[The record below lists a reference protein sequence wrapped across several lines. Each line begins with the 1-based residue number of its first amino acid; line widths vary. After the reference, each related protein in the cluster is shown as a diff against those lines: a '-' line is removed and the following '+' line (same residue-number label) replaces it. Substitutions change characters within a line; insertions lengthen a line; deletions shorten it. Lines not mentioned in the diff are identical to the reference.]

1 MKELVRILNN
11 ATKAYDEGHPIMSDK
26 EWDDLYFKL
35 KEMEDE
41 TGIVL
46 SNSPTRNIVYE
57 TVSKLKKV
65 THNHPMLSLDKTKEL
80 KEVLSFIND
89 KEVLAMCKMDGL
101 TCSLTYKD
109 GYLVAAETRGN
120 GHEGE
125 DILHNAKIIPSIPF
139 SIPYKGELVVDG
151 EIICKWDDFKTFEEE
166 YKNPRNF
173 AAGSIRLLSAK
184 ECGLRKL
191 TFIAWDVIKGFDDI
205 EYVSDKLNKLDE
217 MSFITCPSFI
227 ISGKRITEKTL
238 QETIDE
244 LKDSATDLQYPID
257 GVVFKMNDI
266 AYGKSLGVTTHHFK
280 NALAYKFYDEMFETE
295 LLDIEWSMGRTGI
308 LTPIA
313 IFNPVEIDGSIVE
326 RASLHNLSI
335 MEETIGIPYRNQ
347 KVWVSK
353 RNMIIPQIEKADKKN
368 GSNETIIQ
376 LPDCCPICGGQIK
389 FREENNTKNLVCEN
403 PNCEGKFINQLD
415 HFCGKKGLD
424 IKGLSKATLQ
434 KLIDWGWIKTP
445 SDIFTLYFE
454 EEEWAK
460 KPGFGPKSVRNILT
474 AIEEAKNAELWQFI
488 SALGIPLIG
497 STYAKEMC
505 KREYSWFNIR
515 EDIAKGFDFT
525 KWNGFGPET
534 NAAIHNF
541 DYCEADYLVDE
552 VLHLKNSFYIDSRS
566 KVSVA
571 LSLSDK
577 KIVITGKLNK
587 FKNRDELKV
596 FIERSGGKVV
606 GSISKSTDM
615 LINNDINSES
625 SKNITA
631 KKLGIPIITEEEF
644 ISQYLEELN

>member
-1 MKELVRILNN
+1 MKELVRILND

-35 KEMEDE
+35 REMENE

-46 SNSPTRNIVYE
+46 SNSPTRTIIYE

-80 KEVLSFIND
+80 EEVLSFIND

-109 GYLVAAETRGN
+109 GYLVTAETRGN

-125 DILHNAKIIPSIPF
+125 DILHNARIIPSIPF

-191 TFIAWDVIKGFDDI
+191 TFVAWDVIKGFDNI
-205 EYVSDKLNKLDE
+205 EYVSDKLDKLDE

-227 ISGKRITEKTL
+227 VSGERITAETL
-238 QETIDE
+238 QEAIDE
-244 LKDSATDLQYPID
+244 LKDTASVLQYPID
-257 GVVFKMNDI
+257 GIVFKMNDI
-266 AYGKSLGVTTHHFK
+266 VYGKSLGVTTHHFK

-295 LLDIEWSMGRTGI
+295 LLDIEWTMGRTGV
-308 LTPIA
+308 LTPVA
-313 IFNPVEIDGSIVE
+313 IFDPVEIDGSIVE

-347 KVWVSK
+347 KISVYK
-353 RNMIIPQIEKADKKN
+353 ANMIIPQIGEADKKN
-368 GSNETIIQ
+368 GSDETIIQ
-376 LPDCCPICGGQIK
+376 LPNCCPICGGQVKI
-389 FREENNTKNLVCEN
+389 REENNTKNLICEN
-403 PNCEGKFINQLD
+403 PQCEGKLINQLD

-434 KLIDWGWIKTP
+434 KLIDWGWVKTS
-445 SDIFTLYFE
+445 SDIFILHTN

-505 KREYSWFNIR
+505 KREYDWFNIR
-515 EDIAKGFDFT
+515 EDIAKGFDFAE
-525 KWNGFGPET
+525 WDGFGPEM
-534 NAAIHNF
+534 NSAIHNF

-566 KVSVA
+566 KVFA
-571 LSLSDK
+571 AFSLSDK

-625 SKNITA
+625 SKNVAA
-631 KKLGIPIITEEEF
+631 KKLGIPIITEEDF
-644 ISQYLEELN
+644 ISQYLGEIY